1 MITARGWLKRV
12 CAIAV
17 LAADRLKM
25 GEKEVKARC
34 EIKIDVLAR
43 RRAFAGGLSHPRSC
57 SQQRCVTFRLKVF
70 PR

>member
-1 MITARGWLKRV
+1 MITARGWLKLV

-43 RRAFAGGLSHPRSC
+43 RRAFAGEALSTAKLFTAKD
-57 SQQRCVTFRLKVF
+57 V
-70 PR
+70 